1 MFQKIVEKFM
11 LTCIITYSYTVTW
24 MALEL
29 IIYKAITERL
39 VDDIIMLLFIPIIW
53 IASDKILEYD
63 KKEDNHGKDFE

>member
-11 LTCIITYSYTVTW
+11 VTCIIAYSYTTVW

-29 IIYKAITERL
+29 IIYKAVTERL
-39 VDDIIMLLFIPIIW
+39 VDNIIMLLFMPIIW

-63 KKEDNHGKDFE
+63 KKENNHGKDIE